1 MKKGYMLFLLIIS
14 LCSFNFVSANK
25 SEYNLELI
33 GKVIYIDPGHGGADP
48 GTIYKDIYEKDIN
61 LDICLKLQKVLE
73 SEGAIVYL
81 TRYGDYDL
89 SNNSYSRKKSD
100 LNNRAKIVNESGAD
114 IYISIHL
121 NSISSST
128 WKGAQVFYNNK
139 NNENVKIAKI
149 LQNQLKEDLN
159 TNREYK
165 KLTNQYMYKLISVKG
180 VLAEVGFITNPN
192 ERYLLKQQEYQYK
205 IADSLTKGII
215 KYFSND

>member
-1 MKKGYMLFLLIIS
+1 MLFLLLLS
-14 LCSFNFVSANK
+14 LCSFNFISANK
-25 SEYNLELI
+25 SEYNLKLL

-61 LDICLKLQKVLE
+61 LEICLKLQKILE

-100 LNNRAKIVNESGAD
+100 LNNRAKIINESGAD

-128 WKGAQVFYNNK
+128 WRGAQVFYDDVNEK
-139 NNENVKIAKI
+139 NIEIAN
-149 LQNQLKEDLN
+149 LFQEQLKKDLK
-159 TNREYK
+159 TTRKVKEISTMLMNRKIKIPGILIEAGFLSNPNDRYRLTKEEYQDE
-165 KLTNQYMYKLISVKG
+165 LAILISNSI
-180 VLAEVGFITNPN
+180 EN
-192 ERYLLKQQEYQYK
+192 
-205 IADSLTKGII
+205 
-215 KYFSND
+215 YFLNK

>member
-1 MKKGYMLFLLIIS
+1 MKQKLFFLLLFFICLFSYGLVRASNLS
-14 LCSFNFVSANK
+14 L
-25 SEYNLELI
+25 L
-33 GKVIYIDPGHGGADP
+33 GKVIYIDVGHGGKDP
-48 GTIYKDIYEKDIN
+48 GAIVGELKEADLN
-61 LDICLKLQKVLE
+61 LEISFKLQEMLE
-73 SEGAIVYL
+73 RQGAVVYL

-89 SNNSYSRKKSD
+89 SSNNVTLRKRSD
-100 LNNRAKIVNESGAD
+100 LTNRAKIINSSD
-114 IYISIHL
+114 CDMYISIHL
-121 NSISSST
+121 NADTSNN